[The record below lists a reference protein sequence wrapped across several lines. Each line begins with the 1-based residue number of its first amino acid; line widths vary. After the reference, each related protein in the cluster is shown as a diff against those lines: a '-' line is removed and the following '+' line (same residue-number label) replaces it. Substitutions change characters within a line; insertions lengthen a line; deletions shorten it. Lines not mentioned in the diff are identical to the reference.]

1 MSKEIKIS
9 TFTGALTR
17 LGTLELVVDTL
28 KEAGFK
34 YYDHT
39 MMYPILG
46 FDLLYDSDDYIEK
59 AKRFRKYTDKVG
71 IYCNQ
76 THGAVPLVGKD
87 FSKEDNEK
95 ILDNVKRTIEVSHI
109 LGAKCCVL
117 HPSSD
122 CSIKEN
128 AERFK
133 LLKEVAHK
141 YDVIV
146 AIENMPSA
154 TLFGKPEDFL
164 ELLKEIDDDHFA
176 FCLDIGHAEIEWTG
190 SSAVDFIN
198 KMGDKL
204 VCLHIHDNEK
214 GHDLHQLPYNYM
226 IDFEAIWKALK
237 ANHYQ
242 GDITFETGSY
252 SQNLPNSLYVSSLE
266 LLHALGELIKEKITN
281 SSIECLCF

>member
-9 TFTGALTR
+9 TFTGAFTK

-46 FDLLYDSDDYIEK
+46 FDLFYESDDYLEK
-59 AKRFRKYTDKVG
+59 AKRFREYTDKIG

-76 THGAVPLVGKD
+76 THGAVPFVGKA

-95 ILDNVKRTIEVSHI
+95 TFDNVKRTIEVSHI
-109 LGAKCCVL
+109 LGAKYCVL

-141 YDVIV
+141 NDVIL

-176 FCLDIGHAEIEWTG
+176 FCLDIGHAEIEYTG

-198 KMGDKL
+198 KMGNKL
-204 VCLHIHDNEK
+204 VCLHIHDNDK
-214 GHDLHQLPYNYM
+214 GNDIHQLPYSYLVN
-226 IDFEAIWKALK
+226 FEEIWKALK
-237 ANHYQ
+237 ANNFQ
-242 GDITFETGSY
+242 GDITFETGTY
-252 SQNLPNSLYVSSLE
+252 FQNFPNSLYVNSLE
-266 LLHALGELIKEKITN
+266 LLHNLGEFIKEQL
-281 SSIECLCF
+281 SA

>member
-9 TFTGALTR
+9 TFTGSFTR
-17 LGTLELVVDTL
+17 LGTAELVVDAL
-28 KEAGFK
+28 KQAGFK
-34 YYDHT
+34 YYDFT

-46 FDLLYDSDDYIEK
+46 FDLFYDSDDYIEK
-59 AKRFRKYTDKVG
+59 AKKFREYTDKIG

-76 THGAVPLVGKD
+76 THGAVPYIGKL

-95 ILDNVKRTIEVSHI
+95 TFDNVKRTIEVSHI
-109 LGAKCCVL
+109 LGAKYCVL

-133 LLKEVAHK
+133 LLKDIAHK
-141 YDVIV
+141 NDVII
-146 AIENMPSA
+146 AIENMPSD

-164 ELLKEIDDDHFA
+164 ELLTLIDDDHFA
-176 FCLDIGHAEIEWTG
+176 FCLDIGHAEIDYTG

-204 VCLHIHDNEK
+204 VCA
-214 GHDLHQLPYNYM
+214 YR
-226 IDFEAIWKALK
+226 
-237 ANHYQ
+237 
-242 GDITFETGSY
+242 
-252 SQNLPNSLYVSSLE
+252 
-266 LLHALGELIKEKITN
+266 
-281 SSIECLCF
+281 

>member
-9 TFTGALTR
+9 TFTGSFTR
-17 LGTLELVVDTL
+17 LGTPELVVDAL

-34 YYDHT
+34 YYDFT

-46 FDLLYDSDDYIEK
+46 FDLFYDAEDYIQR
-59 AKRFRKYTDKVG
+59 AKKFREYTDKIG

-76 THGAVPLVGKD
+76 THGAVPFVAKD

-95 ILDNVKRTIEVSHI
+95 LFDNVKRTIEVSHI
-109 LGAKCCVL
+109 LGAKYCVL

-133 LLKEVAHK
+133 LLKEVAHAN
-141 YDVIV
+141 DVII

-164 ELLKEIDDDHFA
+164 ELLDEINDDHFA
-176 FCLDIGHAEIEWTG
+176 FCLDIGHAEIEWTK

-198 KMGDKL
+198 KMGNKL

-214 GHDLHQLPYNYM
+214 GNDLHQLPYTYM
-226 IDFEAIWKALK
+226 INFADIWKALK
-237 ANHYQ
+237 DNHYQ

-252 SQNLPNSLYVSSLE
+252 FVNLPNSLYVNSLE
-266 LLHALGELIKEKITN
+266 LLHSVGEYIKEQLID
-281 SSIECLCF
+281 

>member
-17 LGTLELVVDTL
+17 LGTPGLVVDTL
-28 KEAGFK
+28 KQAGFK
-34 YYDHT
+34 YYDFT

-46 FDLLYDSDDYIEK
+46 FDLFCDSDNYIEK
-59 AKRFRKYTDKVG
+59 AKKFREYTDKIG

-76 THGAVPLVGKD
+76 THGAVPFVGKL

-95 ILDNVKRTIEVSHI
+95 TFDAVKRTIEVSHI
-109 LGAKCCVL
+109 LGAKYCVL
-117 HPSSD
+117 HPASD

-133 LLKEVAHK
+133 LLKEVAHQNN
-141 YDVIV
+141 VII
-146 AIENMPSA
+146 AIENMPSD

-164 ELLKEIDDDHFA
+164 ELLKEIDDDYFA
-176 FCLDIGHAEIEWTG
+176 FCLDIGHAEIEYTG

-204 VCLHIHDNEK
+204 VCLHIHDNDK
-214 GHDLHQLPYNYM
+214 GSDIHQLPYTYSVN
-226 IDFEAIWKALK
+226 FEEIWKALRTK
-237 ANHYQ
+237 NYQ

-252 SQNLPNSLYVSSLE
+252 SQNLPNSLYVDSLE
-266 LLHALGELIKEKITN
+266 LLHSVGEYIRDQLIK
-281 SSIECLCF
+281 

>member
-1 MSKEIKIS
+1 MSKEIRIS

-17 LGTLELVVDTL
+17 LGTPELVVDAL
-28 KEAGFK
+28 KEAGFQF
-34 YYDHT
+34 YDFT
-39 MMYPILG
+39 MMCPILG
-46 FDLLYDSDDYIEK
+46 FDLFYDSPDYIEK
-59 AKRFRKYTDKVG
+59 AKKFREYTDKIG

-76 THGAVPLVGKD
+76 THGAVPFIGKF
-87 FSKEDNEK
+87 FSKEDNK
-95 ILDNVKRTIEVSHI
+95 KTFDNVKRTIEVSHI
-109 LGAKCCVL
+109 LGAKYSVL
-117 HPSSD
+117 HPASD

-128 AERFK
+128 ATRFK

-141 YDVIV
+141 NDIII
-146 AIENMPSA
+146 AIENMPSD

-198 KMGDKL
+198 KMGNKL

-214 GHDLHQLPYNYM
+214 GHDIHQLPYTYM
-226 IDFEAIWKALK
+226 IDFKNIWKALK

-252 SQNLPNSLYVSSLE
+252 FRNLPNSLYVNSLE
-266 LLHALGELIKEKITN
+266 LLYGIGEYIKKELIK
-281 SSIECLCF
+281 

>member
-9 TFTGALTR
+9 TFTGSFTR
-17 LGTLELVVDTL
+17 LGTAELVVDAL
-28 KEAGFK
+28 KQAGFK
-34 YYDHT
+34 YYDFT

-46 FDLLYDSDDYIEK
+46 FDLFYDSDDYIEK
-59 AKRFRKYTDKVG
+59 AKKFREYTDKIG

-76 THGAVPLVGKD
+76 THGAVPYIGKL
-87 FSKEDNEK
+87 FSNEDNEK
-95 ILDNVKRTIEVSHI
+95 TFDNVKRTIEVSHI
-109 LGAKCCVL
+109 LGAKYCVL

-133 LLKEVAHK
+133 LLKDIAHNN
-141 YDVIV
+141 DVII
-146 AIENMPSA
+146 AIENMPSD

-164 ELLKEIDDDHFA
+164 ELLRLIDDDHFA
-176 FCLDIGHAEIEWTG
+176 FCLDIGHAEIDYTG

-204 VCLHIHDNEK
+204 VCLHIHDNNK
-214 GHDLHQLPYNYM
+214 GNDIHQLPYTYM
-226 IDFEAIWKALK
+226 VNFEDIWKALK

-252 SQNLPNSLYVSSLE
+252 FRNLPNSLYVNSLE
-266 LLHALGELIKEKITN
+266 LLHSLGEFIKEQL
-281 SSIECLCF
+281 ED

>member
-17 LGTLELVVDTL
+17 LGTAELVVDAL
-28 KEAGFK
+28 KEAGFN
-34 YYDHT
+34 YYDFT
-39 MMYPILG
+39 MMCPIQG
-46 FDLLYDSDDYIEK
+46 FDLFYESDDYIEK
-59 AKRFRKYTDKVG
+59 AKRFRKYTDKIG

-76 THGAVPLVGKD
+76 THGAVPFVGKL

-95 ILDNVKRTIEVSHI
+95 TFDRVKRTIEVSHI
-109 LGAKCCVL
+109 LGAKYCVL

-128 AERFK
+128 AKRFK
-133 LLKEVAHK
+133 LLKELAHEN
-141 YDVIV
+141 DIII
-146 AIENMPSA
+146 AIENMPSDR
-154 TLFGKPEDFL
+154 LFGKPEDFL
-164 ELLKEIDDDHFA
+164 KLLKEIDDDHFA

-198 KMGDKL
+198 KMGNKL

-214 GHDLHQLPYNYM
+214 GNDIHQLPYTYM
-226 IDFEAIWKALK
+226 INFDDIWKALK
-237 ANHYQ
+237 ANDYQ

-252 SQNLPNSLYVSSLE
+252 FRNLPNSLYINSLE
-266 LLHALGELIKEKITN
+266 LLHSIGEYIKKELM
-281 SSIECLCF
+281 S